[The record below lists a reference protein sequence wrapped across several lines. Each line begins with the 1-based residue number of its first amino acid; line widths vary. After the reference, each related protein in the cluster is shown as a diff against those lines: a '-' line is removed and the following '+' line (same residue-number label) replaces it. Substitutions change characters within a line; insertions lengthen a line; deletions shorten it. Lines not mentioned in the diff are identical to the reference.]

1 MRPLALL
8 ALALGAACDPV
19 PDLDLE
25 RMKDQPSL
33 RPYEATHLFPN
44 GRAMQAPVEG
54 TVAREAPPADA
65 PETTGLDAEGRPLAR
80 MPIALSR
87 AMLIRGRSRYDIFC
101 AACHGLRGDGHTT
114 IRQNFD
120 LRRPPSL
127 LDERVR
133 ARPPGDVYRIVSGG
147 WGLMPSY
154 GQELTV
160 EDRWAV
166 VAYLRALQRSQ
177 SGTRLGE
184 LPAPLRAEAEAA
196 LAAHPQPPPLAP
208 SPSPSPSPEEVR

>member
-1 MRPLALL
+1 MRPLALSL
-8 ALALGAACDPV
+8 LVLVAACDPV

-33 RPYEATHLFPN
+33 RPYEATPYFAN
-44 GRAMQAPVEG
+44 GRAMQTPVEG

-65 PETTGLDAEGRPLAR
+65 PTTTGLDAGGRPIAR
-80 MPIALSR
+80 IPIALSR
-87 AMLIRGRSRYDIFC
+87 ALMVRGRSRYEIFC
-101 AACHGLRGDGHTT
+101 GACHGLRGDGVTP

-120 LRRPPSL
+120 LRPPPSL
-127 LDERVR
+127 LEDRVR
-133 ARPPGDVYRIVSGG
+133 ARPPGDLFRIASSG
-147 WGLMPSY
+147 WGLMPAY

-177 SGTRLGE
+177 DGVRLGE
-184 LPAPLRAEAEAA
+184 LPAALQSEARGA
-196 LAAHPQPPPLAP
+196 L
-208 SPSPSPSPEEVR
+208 SPSENTR